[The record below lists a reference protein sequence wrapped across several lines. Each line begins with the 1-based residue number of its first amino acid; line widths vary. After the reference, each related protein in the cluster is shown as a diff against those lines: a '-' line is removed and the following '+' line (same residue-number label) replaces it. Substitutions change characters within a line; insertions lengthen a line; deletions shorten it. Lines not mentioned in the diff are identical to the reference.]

1 MEKMS
6 ELLGLFYSITK
17 QMSHRYA
24 NSGDIL
30 PHIQVLRKYVT
41 DEVTK
46 FRLNE
51 LYAML
56 ASLYDS
62 FEGCFSSYENNIN
75 CIYASYLNPCY
86 KYSIFEEEK
95 MTQFKVLK
103 IQKCHSLKNLL
114 KWKKNQLKENKMKK
128 ALNNKMKIIQ
138 ISRQK
143 ILTKKMILMGLY
155 IRMLTYLLSTN
166 LKHVMK
172 DLQ

>member
-1 MEKMS
+1 MQIIEYSEVYKCNIEFNTNEWILMEKMS

-46 FRLNE
+46 FRLNK

-62 FEGCFSSYENNIN
+62 FEGCFLHI
-75 CIYASYLNPCY
+75 
-86 KYSIFEEEK
+86 
-95 MTQFKVLK
+95 
-103 IQKCHSLKNLL
+103 
-114 KWKKNQLKENKMKK
+114 
-128 ALNNKMKIIQ
+128 KIIS
-138 ISRQK
+138 IVYMLHT
-143 ILTKKMILMGLY
+143 LTHAINIPFLKRKK
-155 IRMLTYLLSTN
+155 
-166 LKHVMK
+166 
-172 DLQ
+172 

>member
-103 IQKCHSLKNLL
+103 IDMV
-114 KWKKNQLKENKMKK
+114 E
-128 ALNNKMKIIQ
+128 
-138 ISRQK
+138 
-143 ILTKKMILMGLY
+143 
-155 IRMLTYLLSTN
+155 
-166 LKHVMK
+166 
-172 DLQ
+172 